1 MSQNFRAPEIVP
13 FFDSG
18 TSVVTNTLADAI
30 LFKNF
35 TFHIEL
41 TQKTLTL
48 IVVEL
53 FLADHQLH
61 ISQGSKQISTQ
72 TFKVLLNLLQTKYPA
87 PKASIQN
94 KWCPSKLRNYIL
106 EELLHLLVMF
116 REEFDQLMQIE
127 IDNNQV
133 DKLIEVL
140 NSINTSINNK
150 KVFVSSR

>member
-1 MSQNFRAPEIVP
+1 MSQNFRAPEIIP

-18 TSVVTNTLADAI
+18 TSVVTKTLADAI
-30 LFKNF
+30 LYQNF

-53 FLADHQLH
+53 FLRDHQLH
-61 ISQGSKQISTQ
+61 ISHNKNNTHGSKQISTQ

-94 KWCPSKLRNYIL
+94 KWCPFKLRNYIL
-106 EELLHLLVMF
+106 EEVLNLLVIF

-140 NSINTSINNK
+140 N
-150 KVFVSSR
+150 